1 MPEGI
6 VRERPAL
13 GAKHQTLQPPDW
25 PQPKGYANAVTGR
38 GRLVF
43 IAGQIGWLPDGRF
56 ETDDFVGQV
65 RQTLANVVTIVAEAG
80 GEPQHITSM
89 TWYFI
94 DKAEYLANLKGI
106 GEAYRA
112 VIGRHFPAMAAM
124 QVVAL
129 VEDRAKVEIQ
139 ATAVIPD

>member
-1 MPEGI
+1 MHTILQPEGW
-6 VRERPAL
+6 
-13 GAKHQTLQPPDW
+13 AKPI
-25 PQPKGYANAVTGR
+25 GYANGVAAS

-43 IAGQIGWLPDGRF
+43 VGGQVGWNAECKF

-65 RQTLANVVTIVAEAG
+65 RQTLANVVAVLAEAG
-80 GEPQHITSM
+80 GEPRHITSM
-89 TWYFI
+89 TWYFT
-94 DKAEYLANLKGI
+94 DKAEYVGNLKGI
-106 GEAYRA
+106 GEAYRD

-139 ATAVIPD
+139 ATAVIPDELAGPQ

>member
-1 MPEGI
+1 MHTILQPEGW
-6 VRERPAL
+6 
-13 GAKHQTLQPPDW
+13 AKPI
-25 PQPKGYANAVTGR
+25 GYANGVAAR

-43 IAGQIGWLPDGRF
+43 IGGQVGWNAECRF

-65 RQTLANVVTIVAEAG
+65 RQTLANIVAVLAEAG
-80 GEPQHITSM
+80 GEPRHITSM
-89 TWYFI
+89 TWYFT
-94 DKAEYLANLKGI
+94 DKAEYVGNLKRI
-106 GEAYRA
+106 GEAYRD

-139 ATAVIPD
+139 ATAVIPE